1 MKTKFFVFLLAL
13 SLLLVSCGA
22 PVENEA
28 SSNNLTS
35 QEESSFVS
43 QEGSKPWYE
52 DESLDNSTESSENE
66 SSGDESSE
74 DDNSNGETSK
84 DKENQDGE
92 NEDGENQDGENG
104 NENDSETVLPELS
117 ITQNSYKPLNHSYV
131 KAVWLTQFDLLP
143 VYRNGETQRDKSS
156 FTELM
161 KTVLDNLKNDGYN
174 TIFVQVRPNADS
186 FYPSEFYP
194 ISYYVSGQYG
204 VEDIYDPFEII
215 VNLAH
220 ERNLSVHAWLNPM
233 RAMKTSQISGISDKY
248 YIKKWYKDE
257 LGRFVID
264 RNGQLYL
271 NPAYESVRNL
281 IANGAAEVCAKY
293 NIDGVHID
301 DYFYPTTE
309 NSFDALSYAE
319 YKQNGGTKSLTQYR
333 YENVNKMV
341 ALMYKT
347 IKSVNK
353 ELLFGVAPEGNI
365 NNTYSYAYTDV
376 YKWCREDGFI
386 DYICPQI
393 YFGLEHQTHDFKK
406 IFGIWN
412 NIVEN
417 ERIRVFIGMT
427 LEKADKGVDNYAGS
441 GKTEWENNKD
451 VLRRCLEFLQTQPD
465 CTGVSFFS
473 YQFMYDSLTGVPDA
487 ETRTERDNMKPILS
501 ELGS

>member
-1 MKTKFFVFLLAL
+1 MKNRFFVLLLAL
-13 SLLLVSCGA
+13 SLLLAACGA
-22 PVENEA
+22 PDEA
-28 SSNNLTS
+28 EISSEQEVS
-35 QEESSFVS
+35 QGESSFVS
-43 QEGSKPWYE
+43 EGSSKPWYE
-52 DESLDNSTESSENE
+52 DESFENSDENSESSDNSENE
-66 SSGDESSE
+66 TSKDESSNDE
-74 DDNSNGETSK
+74 NSNGENSN
-84 DKENQDGE
+84 DE
-92 NEDGENQDGENG
+92 EDEENG
-104 NENDSETVLPELS
+104 GNNGTEPEKADPELS
-117 ITQNSYKPLNHSYV
+117 INKNSYKPLNHSYV
-131 KAVWLTQFDLLP
+131 KAVWLSQFDLLP
-143 VYRNGETQRDKSS
+143 IYRNGDKQRNKEN

-215 VNLAH
+215 VTLAH

-248 YIKKWYKDE
+248 YIKKWYKEE
-257 LGRFVID
+257 LGRYVIE

-309 NSFDALSYAE
+309 TSFDALSYAE
-319 YKQNGGTKSLTQYR
+319 YKQNGGTKTLAQYR
-333 YENVNKMV
+333 YENVDKMV
-341 ALMYKT
+341 SLMYST

-353 ELLFGVAPEGNI
+353 ELLFGVSPEGNI
-365 NNTYSYAYTDV
+365 NNTYNNAYTDV
-376 YKWCREDGFI
+376 YKWCSVDGFV

-406 IFGIWN
+406 IFGVWN
-412 NIVEN
+412 DIVKN
-417 ERIRVFIGMT
+417 EKIRVFVGMT

-441 GKTEWENNKD
+441 GKTEWADNKD

-487 ETRTERDNMKPILS
+487 ETRTERDNLKPILNA
-501 ELGS
+501 LGSQ